1 MSRPLQSS
9 LAGRSQCQ
17 ETGRD
22 QAHAQMGLEFLSNT
36 AETGW
41 IQGVDLYRALDHR
54 PKSIGRGPLP
64 WGTLMFYKQP
74 HLLSPKDD
82 K

>member
-1 MSRPLQSS
+1 VTPFHYQIFNQISNYSNEPSPSIS

-41 IQGVDLYRALDHR
+41 IQGVDLYRALNQSVAA
-54 PKSIGRGPLP
+54 P
-64 WGTLMFYKQP
+64 
-74 HLLSPKDD
+74 SPGEL
-82 K
+82 